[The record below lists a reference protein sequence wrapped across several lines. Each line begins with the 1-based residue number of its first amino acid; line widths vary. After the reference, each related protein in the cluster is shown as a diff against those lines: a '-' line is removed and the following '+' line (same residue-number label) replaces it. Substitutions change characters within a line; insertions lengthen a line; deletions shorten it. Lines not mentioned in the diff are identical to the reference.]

1 MTRTINKKTV
11 SEIFAGLAVAK
22 PCVKYLDGKY
32 PYHEISEYVER
43 MDTVIGK
50 EHYAMH
56 YDACRM
62 IELPNTQSAFIIKCT
77 ITVFD
82 DEGNPVPVLSAEGFG
97 SSEIR
102 KNKDGN
108 TYLHLNNVPL
118 YARQAA
124 FKDACRRYGIFGE
137 SDMEADNNGSQ
148 SGNTGKSQGDK
159 QQGNGTGQQAAL
171 ETFVTEGTMTVIR
184 QDSRTGKP
192 VYELRCYKKCGSQIE
207 DHARSVIFYPN
218 QYKKQ
223 EDKLKQFVAL
233 VSDGKPHIVTL
244 KSTPASM
251 ADGLV
256 FKGFK

>member
-1 MTRTINKKTV
+1 MTRTINEKTV
-11 SEIFAGLAVAK
+11 SDIFAGLAVAK

-43 MDTVIGK
+43 MDAVIGK

-56 YDACRM
+56 YDECRM
-62 IELPNTQSAFIIKCT
+62 IELPNTQSAFVIKCT

-97 SSEIR
+97 SSEIK

-108 TYLHLNNVPL
+108 FLHLNNVPL

-137 SDMEADNNGSQ
+137 SDMEADSSSQ
-148 SGNTGKSQGDK
+148 SGNTGKKQGDK
-159 QQGNGTGQQAAL
+159 GQENKKGQQAVL

-184 QDSRTGKP
+184 QDAQSGKP
-192 VYELRCYKKCGSQIE
+192 VYELLCYKKCGSEME
-207 DHARSVIFYPN
+207 DHASTVIFYPN
-218 QYKKQ
+218 QYRKQ
-223 EDKLKQFVAL
+223 EELLKKFVDL

-244 KSTPASM
+244 KYSPASR
-251 ADGLV
+251 AGGLV